1 MKRNAPILGFVIGAI
16 LPLIGMLLFFFLNSD
31 AHAKGL
37 GGFFS
42 TIFNN
47 GRFGSIIISLSVLL
61 NVIPFLYYTSKRLD
75 YTARGLVIATMLY
88 FVLMVLIKYV
98 WN

>member
-1 MKRNAPILGFVIGAI
+1 
-16 LPLIGMLLFFFLNSD
+16 LFFFFNSD
-31 AHAKGL
+31 AHAKGF
-37 GGFFS
+37 GAYFS
-42 TIFNN
+42 TIFHN